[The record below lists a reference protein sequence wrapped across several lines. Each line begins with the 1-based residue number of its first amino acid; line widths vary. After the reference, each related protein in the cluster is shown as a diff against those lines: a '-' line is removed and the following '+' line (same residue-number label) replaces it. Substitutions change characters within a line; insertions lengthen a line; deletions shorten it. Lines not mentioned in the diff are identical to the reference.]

1 MIGRVVNSAHALEV
15 KTLATVLNGCQ
26 IGETLTYERL
36 TNAINRDVRNG
47 AFAVLHRARQVV
59 LRDNRIVF
67 DVVRGFGLKRLNDI
81 EIVNTGDHN
90 IRKVRRAIRRGV
102 NTLNAADYEHL
113 PNESRVAYN
122 VHQATF
128 GLMSFVTDRRQQNT
142 LNGAVKHANA
152 ALPPMK
158 SLEVFGN
165 K

>member
-1 MIGRVVNSAHALEV
+1 MIGRVVNSAYALEV
-15 KTLATVLNGCQ
+15 KTLATVLIGCQ

-36 TNAINRDVRNG
+36 TNAINRDVQNG

-67 DVVRGFGLKRLNDI
+67 DVVRGIGLKR
-81 EIVNTGDHN
+81 
-90 IRKVRRAIRRGV
+90 
-102 NTLNAADYEHL
+102 
-113 PNESRVAYN
+113 
-122 VHQATF
+122 
-128 GLMSFVTDRRQQNT
+128 